1 MRKSAFLRLNSL
13 HANLDTYNQPKV
25 EERGSFAWPCQRFHT
40 KQDILTRTMSN
51 QSSLK
56 LLCVTAHPDDEC
68 FAFGGALMLAAE
80 AGVET
85 SVICFTDGQAATNR
99 GAAASGADLGRMRR
113 EEFAASCKILDVTH
127 HELLDYQDAQL
138 EFADFSATAAIL
150 VKRIRDWKPQVV
162 LTFGLDGAMNTHAD
176 HTMVSAFTS
185 AAFHWAA
192 SPKRFPEL
200 GPIHVA
206 QRLFYNT
213 TNFFLPGRPA
223 PLPAPWTVTLD
234 VSRVVER
241 KFAAFAAHTSQL
253 PIMDK
258 FRSSF
263 EKRAAQEFYTLAA
276 TPEPQAAIH
285 QAGLF
290 AGL

>member
-1 MRKSAFLRLNSL
+1 M
-13 HANLDTYNQPKV
+13 T
-25 EERGSFAWPCQRFHT
+25 
-40 KQDILTRTMSN
+40 SN
-51 QSSLK
+51 SSLK

-80 AGVET
+80 AGIET
-85 SVICFTDGQAATNR
+85 SVLCFTDGQAATNR
-99 GAAASGADLGRMRR
+99 GTSQSAADLGRMRR
-113 EEFAASCKILDVTH
+113 EEFTASCNILGVTH

-138 EFADFSATAAIL
+138 EFANFSTTAAML
-150 VKRIRDWKPQVV
+150 VQRIRREKYDVV
-162 LTFGLDGAMNTHAD
+162 LTFGLDGAMNTHPD
-176 HTMVSAFTS
+176 HTMVAAFTT

-213 TNFFLPGRPA
+213 TNFFFPNRPA

-234 VSRVVER
+234 VTHVVPR
-241 KFAAFAAHTSQL
+241 KFAAFDAHTSQL
-253 PIMDK
+253 PLMDN

-276 TPEPQAAIH
+276 TPTPQPAT
-285 QAGLF
+285 QLTDLF